1 MQQSSVE
8 TAAPGADPRPSGSV
22 SQRVPCVP
30 QGPLYPEGPVSQ
42 RPPAPGGAV
51 SQHQQESSC
60 PHRWGHAAGTW
71 G

>member
-8 TAAPGADPRPSGSV
+8 TAAPGADPRPSGS
-22 SQRVPCVP
+22 RVPE
-30 QGPLYPEGPVSQ
+30 GPLYPEGPVSQ